1 MYHITSTVCAS
12 PVGARAAH
20 AVVMSMWWARVREFA
35 KQNKICA
42 RAPLSAHRTRENDHS
57 QASTTQF
64 INDPPAAL
72 QAGALLGFPLRDSAA
87 ARTAGAART
96 SGCTPAGGP
105 TRIRGA
111 PSDPEQ
117 R

>member
-1 MYHITSTVCAS
+1 MTH
-12 PVGARAAH
+12 PARC
-20 AVVMSMWWARVREFA
+20 RLR
-35 KQNKICA
+35 
-42 RAPLSAHRTRENDHS
+42 
-57 QASTTQF
+57 
-64 INDPPAAL
+64 
-72 QAGALLGFPLRDSAA
+72 ALLGFPLRDSAA

-96 SGCTPAGGP
+96 SGCTTAGGL